1 MSIRHFLAYAII
13 AIAGAAPAAAQTLP
27 ERLEAAKT
35 LTCAFAA
42 QAVGNWTGGAVK
54 VDVRTPKL
62 TVQFVE
68 IDTADG
74 SANAKGEFGASPILV
89 RYASGTLHFM
99 QSFLTGPLY
108 VTTVFARE
116 TQPGRLMA
124 VHTRHEF
131 APIALPG
138 TTSRPEQYYGDC
150 ELPAAKP

>member
-1 MSIRHFLAYAII
+1 VFTAS
-13 AIAGAAPAAAQTLP
+13 PVAAQTLAQK
-27 ERLEAAKT
+27 LEAVKAVS
-35 LTCAFAA
+35 CAFTA
-42 QAVGNWTGGAVK
+42 QAVGNWTGGAAK

-62 TVQFVE
+62 AVQFVE

-74 SANAKGEFGASPILV
+74 SAKAKGEFGASPILV
-89 RYASGTLHFM
+89 RYAAGTLHFM

-116 TQPGRLMA
+116 TQPGKLMA

-131 APIALPG
+131 AAIALPG

-150 ELPAAKP
+150 ELQ